1 MQYPKGYWINDP
13 TRQFLSA
20 GYLLPG
26 QSVETRLALIAERVG
41 HYLEEHYPG
50 IREKVEDYQ
59 TRGWLSNSSPIWS
72 NFGTNRA
79 LPISC
84 NGSFIDDRMGSIL
97 LKTAEIGEQT
107 KQGAGT
113 SAYMGVR
120 PSKSPISGG
129 GFADGPVHF
138 TKMVETEVVLVSQ
151 GNVRRGNAAV
161 YYEIDQPD
169 IMDILEIREEGHD
182 IQNIQI
188 GVCISDQWMI
198 DMLEEPVTGPKKAIW
213 ARILKKR
220 YESGYPFIFWKD
232 TVNNNKP
239 QVLKDLNIPI
249 WASNLCTEIMLP
261 SSNEWSF
268 VCDLLSINVLHFDE
282 WKNTDLVE
290 VACLILDAVLSEYIE
305 KIDAMP
311 YEDHILMKTARDFA
325 EHWRAIGVGV
335 LGYHILLPSKMIPFE
350 SFEARQLN
358 IKLFREIE
366 KQSLAASKK
375 AAKILGEPP
384 GLKGTGLRWLTR
396 HAIAPTTS
404 SSFILGQ
411 VSRGIEPFMSNYYTE
426 DLAKGKFRVRNV
438 YLKELLEAKG
448 MDNEDVWESI
458 LIAGGSVQHLDFLSQ
473 KEKDVFKTF
482 GEIQQA
488 ELIVQ
493 AAQRQKYIDQ
503 GQSLNLRIH
512 PKTPPRDVHALMI
525 EAWKL
530 GIKTLYYQRSTN
542 AAQEY
547 SRELASCKACEA

>member
-1 MQYPKGYWINDP
+1 MLYPKGYWINEH
-13 TRQFLSA
+13 TRAFLSA
-20 GYLLPG
+20 GYTLPG
-26 QSVETRLALIAERVG
+26 QTAEERIDLIAERVG
-41 HYLEEHYPG
+41 HYLEKDYPG
-50 IREKVEDYQ
+50 ITEKVKDYKE
-59 TRGWLSNSSPIWS
+59 RGWLSFSSPIWS

-97 LKTAEIGEQT
+97 MKVAEIGEQT

-138 TKMVETEVVLVSQ
+138 TKMVDQKIVLVSQ
-151 GNVRRGNAAV
+151 GNVRRGNGAV

-169 IMDILEIREEGHD
+169 IMDILEIREEGHE

-213 ARILKKR
+213 ARIIRKR
-220 YESGYPFIFWKD
+220 YETGYPFIFWKD
-232 TVNNNKP
+232 AVNRGKP
-239 QVLKDLNIPI
+239 QVLKDQNIPI

-261 SSNEWSF
+261 SNNQWSF
-268 VCDLLSINVLHFDE
+268 VCDLLSLNVLHFDE

-290 VACLILDAVLSEYIE
+290 VASLILDAVLSEYIE
-305 KIDAMP
+305 KIDGME
-311 YEDHILMKTARDFA
+311 YEDRLLMKTARDFA

-335 LGYHILLPSKMIPFE
+335 LGYHSLFQSKMIPFD

-358 IKLFREIE
+358 IKVFREID

-375 AAKILGEPP
+375 AAKILGEPE
-384 GLKGTGLRWLTR
+384 GMKGTGLRWLTR

-438 YLKELLEAKG
+438 YLRELLESLGK
-448 MDNEDVWESI
+448 DTEEVWESI
-458 LIAGGSVQHLDFLSQ
+458 LIAGGSVQHLDFLTDHQ
-473 KEKDVFKTF
+473 KNVFKTF
-482 GEIQQA
+482 GEIPQA
-488 ELIVQ
+488 EIIVQ

-503 GQSLNLRIH
+503 GQSLNIRIH
-512 PKTPPRDVHALMI
+512 PKTPPRDVHALMV

-530 GIKTLYYQRSTN
+530 GLKTMYYQRSTN
-542 AAQEY
+542 KAQEY
-547 SRELASCKACEA
+547 SRDLASCAACEA